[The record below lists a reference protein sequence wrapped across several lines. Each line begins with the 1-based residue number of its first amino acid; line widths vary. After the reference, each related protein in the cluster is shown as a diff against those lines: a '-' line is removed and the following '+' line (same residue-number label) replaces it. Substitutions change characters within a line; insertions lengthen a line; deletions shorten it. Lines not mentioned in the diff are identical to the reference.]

1 MIRPRYCVNEDATEV
16 LVMPFG
22 PTGPKTYAVYA
33 SALPATATLVA
44 RYMNDAYFEGYWQA
58 QRDIQA
64 ALGVKP

>member
-1 MIRPRYCVNEDATEV
+1 MIRAVYTPNEDATEV

-22 PTGPKTYAVYA
+22 LNGPKTYAVYA
-33 SALPATATLVA
+33 SDLPATAKTTSKL
-44 RYMNDAYFEGYWQA
+44 MNEAYREGYWQA

>member
-1 MIRPRYCVNEDATEV
+1 MIRPRYVPNEDATEV
-16 LVMPFG
+16 LAMPTG

-33 SALPATATLVA
+33 SDLPATAKTTSRL
-44 RYMNDAYFEGYWQA
+44 MNEAYREGYWQA